1 MGNTQSYDKEEW
13 DFLWLSML
21 SDFETF
27 GDIGPN
33 DGAASYHQERLTVSL
48 YFVNTVNQK
57 LICMY
62 KAA

>member
-33 DGAASYHQERLTVSL
+33 DGAASYHQKLESFPMLIVL
-48 YFVNTVNQK
+48 LLFLQK
-57 LICMY
+57 ILF
-62 KAA
+62 K